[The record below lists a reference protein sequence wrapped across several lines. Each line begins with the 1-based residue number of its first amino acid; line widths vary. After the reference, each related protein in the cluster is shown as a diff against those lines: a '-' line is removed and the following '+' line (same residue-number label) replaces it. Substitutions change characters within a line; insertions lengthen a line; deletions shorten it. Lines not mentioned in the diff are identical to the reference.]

1 MIVRDLMSGPKRYT
15 DLSDSL
21 HGIGT
26 SLLSA
31 RLKQLESDGVVE
43 RRDLPPPAASTVY
56 QLTPSGE
63 DLATALVP
71 LALWGARNRGSSARQ
86 ISEFYRPEWTLG
98 VLARLVD
105 TQAIAGLDASVDF
118 HIDGSTAHLRFHKGV
133 VSAAP
138 GSTGSQPDAQVRT
151 DASTLFGIGAGAIAL
166 TDALAAGDIAV
177 SGDPAV
183 LEALVRG
190 LSAAL

>member
-71 LALWGARNRGSSARQ
+71 LALWGARNR
-86 ISEFYRPEWTLG
+86 RPG
-98 VLARLVD
+98 RFP
-105 TQAIAGLDASVDF
+105 S
-118 HIDGSTAHLRFHKGV
+118 STAQNG
-133 VSAAP
+133 P
-138 GSTGSQPDAQVRT
+138 WGY
-151 DASTLFGIGAGAIAL
+151 
-166 TDALAAGDIAV
+166 
-177 SGDPAV
+177 
-183 LEALVRG
+183 
-190 LSAAL
+190 